1 MEKMKLKEF
10 WESQQSADRNKI
22 LMEMAEKCQNSIET
36 VRSWMLGYR
45 NPKGLYKEILF
56 AYIRD
61 NYQIE
66 IIEEKGVVK

>member
-1 MEKMKLKEF
+1 MGKMKLKEF

-22 LMEMAEKCQNSIET
+22 LMEMAEKCHNSIET

-56 AYIRD
+56 AYIRE
-61 NYQIE
+61 NFQTE
-66 IIEEKGVVK
+66 IIEEGGKA

>member
-22 LMEMAEKCQNSIET
+22 LIEMAEKCLNSIET

-45 NPKGLYKEILF
+45 NPKALYKEILF

-61 NYQIE
+61 NYKVE
-66 IIEEKGVVK
+66 IIEEGGAR